1 MMKKSL
7 LLLLAASALS
17 GAELKIVRTPAS
29 GECQLNETSV
39 FTIHYSGV
47 TGKSIGVTFS
57 GNGTPEKIT
66 LPVTGANGSVELKRT
81 MNVPGSLICEAETAG
96 AKKVVSG
103 TIFEAKKIF
112 AISPEPT
119 DFATFWQQELSKLNA
134 VKPVAKLELAK
145 DQPKDVRV
153 YDVTIPCVGNAPVKA
168 TLGIPE
174 GDRKWP
180 IEVTFHGAGVGSARM
195 LWKAKRLQRILFDI
209 NAHGIENLKDSSY
222 YAAQKKRFRN
232 YPCWGVESRDSIY
245 FKNMILRAVQGLRFI
260 KTIPQWD
267 GKNLI
272 VSGVSQGGYQAIA
285 ATALEP
291 GASCLIACVPAV
303 CDVNADLAGRS
314 LSWPRFPEYKNY
326 HPVKSRVATTYIDGV
341 NFARY
346 IKVPHIMLS
355 VGAKDTTS
363 LPSSVCAAYNVIPAK
378 NKTLVVLAEN
388 GHEIPPPLEK
398 QREDFLWNSVKQ
410 NKTK

>member
-29 GECQLNETSV
+29 GECQLNEDSV

-96 AKKVVSG
+96 AKKAVSG

-112 AISPEPT
+112 AISPEPA

-153 YDVTIPCVGNAPVKA
+153 YDVTIPCVGNAPVRA

-174 GDRKWP
+174 GNRQWP
-180 IEVTFHGAGVGSARM
+180 VEVTFHGAGVGSSRM

-209 NAHGIENLKDSSY
+209 NAHGIDNLKDNAY
-222 YAAQKKRFRN
+222 YAAQRKKFRN
-232 YPCWGVESRDSIY
+232 YSYWGIESRDSIY

-260 KTIPQWD
+260 KTISQWD
-267 GKNLI
+267 KRNLI

-291 GASCLIACVPAV
+291 GASCLIALVPAV
-303 CDVNADLAGRS
+303 CDVNADLAGRL
-314 LSWPRFPEYKNY
+314 LSWPRFPAASNY
-326 HPVKSRVATTYIDGV
+326 HPVKSRVATTYIDGA
-341 NFARY
+341 NFARK
-346 IKVPHIMLS
+346 IKVPKVLIS
-355 VGAKDTTS
+355 AGAKDTTS
-363 LPSSVCAAYNVIPAK
+363 LPSSVCAAYNVIPSAGK
-378 NKTLVVLAEN
+378 KLIIRPEN
-388 GHEIPPPLEK
+388 GHEIPPELEK
-398 QREDFLWNSVKQ
+398 EKENFFWKSIK
-410 NKTK
+410 

>member
-47 TGKSIGVTFS
+47 TGKSINVTFS
-57 GNGTPEKIT
+57 GNGMPEKIT
-66 LPVTGANGSVELKRT
+66 LPVTGANGSAELKRT

-96 AKKVVSG
+96 AKKAVSG

-112 AISPEPT
+112 AISPEPA
-119 DFATFWQQELSKLNA
+119 DFASFWQQELSKLNA

-285 ATALEP
+285 AVALEP
-291 GASCLIACVPAV
+291 GVSCLIACVPAV
-303 CDVNADLAGRS
+303 CDVNADLAGRI
-314 LSWPRFPEYKNY
+314 LSWPRFPDASNFKPTEG
-326 HPVKSRVATTYIDGV
+326 RVAVTYIDAV
-341 NFARY
+341 NFAQK
-346 IKVPHIMLS
+346 IKAPKVLLS
-355 VGAKDTTS
+355 AGCRDLTS
-363 LPSSVCAAYNVIPAK
+363 PPASVCAAYNVMPAPQK
-378 NKTLVVLAEN
+378 ELLILPEN
-388 GHEIPPPLEK
+388 GHEIPPELEK
-398 QREDFLWNSVKQ
+398 RREKFFWKSIK
-410 NKTK
+410 